1 MKIRTAYQRRAHAAT
16 SLGSKCAQATLPR
29 WRKAVGE
36 DLFPSRSLANPMGCL
51 RSEVTAAGDDGR
63 WRPRMS

>member
-1 MKIRTAYQRRAHAAT
+1 MKIRTAYQRRVHAAT
-16 SLGSKCAQATLPR
+16 SLGSTCAQATVPR
-29 WRKAVGE
+29 WRKAE
-36 DLFPSRSLANPMGCL
+36 NPMGCL